1 MSNNETMNVKRENL
15 LNAYKNANDEQKA
28 FLENL
33 FGTET
38 FTPKDIRERIK
49 TFADALHELGN
60 ENPLVLAYQNTN
72 LRDSDVASNNKDII
86 AYLKLRII
94 VAALNEGWEPQF
106 IPGECRWAPYF
117 VLYTKEEIDEMDEET
132 KARVVFRSG
141 NYASAYGGAS
151 CASAAA
157 HYDAANVHASI
168 GSRLAFKSE
177 ELAEYA
183 GTQFIDIFADFM
195 LGWELKK

>member
-1 MSNNETMNVKRENL
+1 MNNNVTMSVKRENL
-15 LNAYKNANDEQKA
+15 LNAYKNASDEQKT

-33 FGTET
+33 FGSET
-38 FTPKDIRERIK
+38 FKPKDIRERIK
-49 TFADALHELGN
+49 TFADALYELGN
-60 ENPLVLAYQNTN
+60 DNPLVLAYQNTN
-72 LRDSDVASNNKDII
+72 LRDTDVAPDNKDLI
-86 AYLKLRII
+86 AYLKIRII

-106 IPGECRWAPYF
+106 IPGERRWAPYF

-132 KARVVFRSG
+132 KARVVFRSNSG
-141 NYASAYGGAS
+141 AYANGGVSYASAYS
-151 CASAAA
+151 DSAYVYA
-157 HYDAANVHASI
+157 YI

-195 LGWELKK
+195 LGWELNK

>member
-1 MSNNETMNVKRENL
+1 MNNNVTMSVKRENL
-15 LNAYKNANDEQKA
+15 LNAYKNASDEQKT

-33 FGTET
+33 FGSET
-38 FTPKDIRERIK
+38 FKPKDIRERIK
-49 TFADALHELGN
+49 TFADALYELGN
-60 ENPLVLAYQNTN
+60 DNPLVLAYQNTN
-72 LRDSDVASNNKDII
+72 LRDTDVAPDNKDLI
-86 AYLKLRII
+86 AYLKIRII

-106 IPGECRWAPYF
+106 IPGERRWAPYF

-132 KARVVFRSG
+132 KARVVYRSYSHANADG
-141 NYASAYGGAS
+141 GVSFANAY
-151 CASAAA
+151 
-157 HYDAANVHASI
+157 YDSANVYANI

-195 LGWELKK
+195 LGWELNK